1 MVLLLVYGVWKGGKY
16 MAKDTT
22 RVTVNLTSELV
33 NQVDAYA
40 EQMNIN
46 RTSAVAVLLSTSLN
60 SQKVMSDLGELLKLY
75 QEEQAKTSK
84 AE

>member
-1 MVLLLVYGVWKGGKY
+1 MVLLLAYGVWKGGKY

-60 SQKVMSDLGELLKLY
+60 SQKAMSDLRELLKLY

-84 AE
+84 VE

>member
-1 MVLLLVYGVWKGGKY
+1 MSR
-16 MAKDTT
+16 DTT

-60 SQKVMSDLGELLKLY
+60 GQKAMSDLGELLKLY
-75 QEEQAKTSK
+75 QEEQTKTSK

>member
-1 MVLLLVYGVWKGGKY
+1 

-33 NQVDAYA
+33 SQVDSYA

-46 RTSAVAVLLSTSLN
+46 RTAAVAVLLSTSLN
-60 SQKVMSDLGELLKLY
+60 SQKAMSDLGGFIKLY
-75 QEEQAKTSK
+75 QEEQKKTDK

>member
-1 MVLLLVYGVWKGGKY
+1 

-60 SQKVMSDLGELLKLY
+60 SQKAMSDLRELLKLY

>member
-1 MVLLLVYGVWKGGKY
+1 

-60 SQKVMSDLGELLKLY
+60 GQKAMSDLGELLKLY
-75 QEEQAKTSK
+75 QESKTN
-84 AE
+84 

>member
-1 MVLLLVYGVWKGGKY
+1 

-60 SQKVMSDLGELLKLY
+60 GQKAMSDLGELLKLY
-75 QEEQAKTSK
+75 QEEQNKTDK